1 MHKPTQRSTGIWQ
14 RLLQVLLLALSGLCA
29 LTTALAEPM
38 TYNTVMVDGLKI
50 FYREAGPRDAP
61 VILLLHGFPTSSR
74 MYQGLMPLL
83 ADRYHLIAPDY
94 PGFGNSDAPPPEKFA
109 YTFDHIT
116 HVMDDFTQALG
127 LKHYSLYMCDYGG
140 DIGMK
145 LAIAHPE
152 RIQTL
157 IVQNANISEAGE
169 SQLWV
174 ARRAYWA
181 DRAGNEDKLRK
192 NLSSLEADR
201 GRHVGTAS
209 RPERINPDTWN
220 DEYAFL
226 SRPGE
231 DRIQLDLFYDYR
243 TNQAAFPAWNT
254 WLREHQPPTLVLWGK
269 HDTSFTPAGALGYS
283 EDLPQAE
290 VHLLDAGHFA
300 LDEAT
305 PEIADLMHRFLAE
318 NLPRS

>member
-1 MHKPTQRSTGIWQ
+1 MARFARFFLI
-14 RLLQVLLLALSGLCA
+14 LSLFA
-29 LTTALAEPM
+29 PAAMAEPM
-38 TYNTVMVDGLKI
+38 SYHTVTVDGLKI
-50 FYREAGPRDAP
+50 FYREAGPADAP
-61 VILLLHGFPTSSR
+61 VLLLLHGFPTSSR

-83 ADRYHLIAPDY
+83 ADRYRLIAPDY
-94 PGFGNSDAPPPEKFA
+94 PGFGNSDAPPHDKFA

-116 HVMDDFTQALG
+116 QVMEDFTQALG

-140 DIGMK
+140 DVGLK

-152 RIQTL
+152 RIQAL
-157 IVQNANISEAGE
+157 IVQNANISEEGE

-174 ARRAYWA
+174 TRRAYWA
-181 DRAGNEDKLRK
+181 DRAAYEGKIQA

-201 GRHVGTAS
+201 GRHVGTTPH
-209 RPERINPDTWN
+209 PERYNPDAWN

-231 DRIQLDLFYDYR
+231 EDIQLDLFYDYR
-243 TNQAAFPAWNT
+243 TNQAAFPSWVE
-254 WLREHQPPTLVLWGK
+254 WLKQHQPPTLVLWGRY
-269 HDTSFTPAGALGYS
+269 DTSFTVEGAMTYAKA
-283 EDLPQAE
+283 LPNAE

-305 PEIADLMHRFLAE
+305 PEIAQLTRDFLDQTVAKK
-318 NLPRS
+318 

>member
-1 MHKPTQRSTGIWQ
+1 MRTPSRLSPGIVRHRW
-14 RLLQVLLLALSGLCA
+14 LQIVLLALAGLFA
-29 LTTALAEPM
+29 AAPAMAEPM
-38 TYNTVMVDGLKI
+38 TYNTVTVDGVKI
-50 FYREAGPRDAP
+50 FYREAGPKDAP

-94 PGFGNSDAPPPEKFA
+94 PGFGNSDAPPTDTFA

-116 HVMDDFTQALG
+116 AVMDDFTQAIG

-140 DIGMK
+140 DVGLK
-145 LAIAHPE
+145 LAILHPE
-152 RIQTL
+152 RVQAL

-169 SQLWV
+169 SELWV

-181 DRAGNEDKLRK
+181 DRAANEDKIRQ
-192 NLSSLEADR
+192 NLSSLDADR
-201 GRHVGTAS
+201 LRHLGTTPH
-209 RPERINPDTWN
+209 PERYNPDAWN

-231 DRIQLDLFYDYR
+231 EQKMLDLFYDYR
-243 TNQAAFPAWNT
+243 TNQAAFPAWNA
-254 WLREHQPPTLVLWGK
+254 WLKQHPFPTLVLWGK
-269 HDTSFTPAGALGYS
+269 YDPSFTLAGAMTYKQ
-283 EDLPQAE
+283 DMPKAE
-290 VHLLDAGHFA
+290 VHILDAGHFA

-305 PEIADLMHRFLAE
+305 PEIAELMRAFMAA
-318 NLPRS
+318 NVK